1 MSINLN
7 FENTKNLKKI
17 YNTYSIVDKSIV
29 VENNLSYD
37 RFSGGVPLSQGANRT
52 VYVDQTDSHTM
63 VFGSTGSKKTR
74 TVVMPT
80 VKIMGSANESMIIND
95 PKGELFYRLSGEL
108 RHQGYDILVLNFR
121 DPARSNSWNPLAIP
135 YQWYLENNIDKAA
148 ELVNDMAIN
157 LITSEDIGTN
167 DPFWSQSASDM
178 FFGLTLLLFKYC
190 KDHNVP
196 QQAANISNLMI
207 LRRKLFAGDTYD
219 SDLWTYAQ
227 EDEFVASSL
236 SGVIAST
243 GAKGTKAGIL
253 STFDQ
258 RMRTFVIQP
267 TLMDMLS
274 TLDFDIGSITEKKTA
289 LFIITPD
296 EKSAYHKL
304 VSLFVKQSYEY
315 TIYKAMKNSNGKVNV
330 RLNYILDEFGTLPA
344 ITDMNSMIA
353 AARSR
358 DIRFVLI
365 TQSKHQLIQH
375 YGNDA
380 QTIISNCNNWI
391 FLTSREIEL
400 LQDISQL
407 CGQDEKQKPNMSVF
421 DLQHFDKDSGEALL
435 LCARMKPCKI
445 NLPDISEYYYP
456 ENQYIA
462 ATEIPLRAAREKEKV
477 EFSLLDEIQIRLGLK
492 SAEEESEKK
501 ETADNDFLSPP
512 SLFDDD
518 FDTMSMKMMEERK
531 RNRNIKE
538 IKDALFELISI
549 LKSEE
554 SLDDS
559 VVENDVGT
567 EEN

>member
-1 MSINLN
+1 MSVNLN

-17 YNTYSIVDKSIV
+17 YNTYSIVDKAIV
-29 VENNLSYD
+29 VENNSSYD
-37 RFSGGVPLSQGANRT
+37 RFCGGVPLAQGANHT

-178 FFGLTLLLFKYC
+178 FFGLALLLFKYC
-190 KDHNVP
+190 KDHDVP

-243 GAKGTKAGIL
+243 GARGTKAGIL

-315 TIYKAMKNSNGKVNV
+315 TIYKAMKNQNGKVDI

-400 LQDISQL
+400 LQDISML
-407 CGQDEKQKPNMSVF
+407 CGEDEKQKPNMSVF

-435 LCARMKPCKI
+435 LCARMKPCRI
-445 NLPDISEYYYP
+445 NLLDISEYYYP
-456 ENQYIA
+456 DRERKYIA
-462 ATEIPLRAAREKEKV
+462 ATEVPLRPAQPKEKLD
-477 EFSLLDEIQIRLGLK
+477 FSLLDEIQIRLGLK
-492 SAEEESEKK
+492 SAEDKTEKK
-501 ETADNDFLSPP
+501 ETAENDVLTPP

-518 FDTMSMKMMEERK
+518 FDKMMEERK

-538 IKDALFELISI
+538 IKGALFELISI

-554 SLDDS
+554 PLAAETIVD
-559 VVENDVGT
+559 NDGGT

>member
-1 MSINLN
+1 MSVNLN
-7 FENTKNLKKI
+7 FESTKKLKKI
-17 YNTYSIVDKSIV
+17 YNTYSIVDKAIV

-37 RFSGGVPLSQGANRT
+37 RFSGGVPLSQGANHT

-108 RHQGYDILVLNFR
+108 RQQGYNILILNFR

-178 FFGLTLLLFKYC
+178 FFGLALLLFKYC

-243 GAKGTKAGIL
+243 GARGTKAGIL

-315 TIYKAMKNSNGKVNV
+315 TIYKAMKNPNGKVNV

-365 TQSKHQLIQH
+365 TPIDSAL
-375 YGNDA
+375 
-380 QTIISNCNNWI
+380 
-391 FLTSREIEL
+391 RE
-400 LQDISQL
+400 
-407 CGQDEKQKPNMSVF
+407 
-421 DLQHFDKDSGEALL
+421 
-435 LCARMKPCKI
+435 
-445 NLPDISEYYYP
+445 
-456 ENQYIA
+456 
-462 ATEIPLRAAREKEKV
+462 
-477 EFSLLDEIQIRLGLK
+477 
-492 SAEEESEKK
+492 
-501 ETADNDFLSPP
+501 
-512 SLFDDD
+512 
-518 FDTMSMKMMEERK
+518 
-531 RNRNIKE
+531 
-538 IKDALFELISI
+538 
-549 LKSEE
+549 
-554 SLDDS
+554 
-559 VVENDVGT
+559 
-567 EEN
+567 